1 MNSVVVVGAQ
11 WGDEGK
17 GKVVDY
23 FAKQAN
29 TIVRYAGGNNAGHT
43 IVVKGETTILHLIPS
58 GVLHKGKVGVLG
70 NGMVVDPAVLLQEM
84 EGLAK
89 KGIKLTSK
97 NFFISERAHLIMPY
111 HRRIDLAREKAKT
124 KKGKIGTTGRG
135 IGPAYEDKA
144 NRDGIRFVDL
154 LNEEVFEER
163 LRAALKE
170 KNAYLKHV
178 FKEPGFSLSAVRKE
192 YLGYAKRLKRYVTD
206 VSLLLDGMLVKGKR
220 ILFEGAQGTLLDIDH
235 GTYPFVTSS
244 NAGVG
249 GVLAGCGV
257 APYFLEEIV
266 GVIKAYTTRV
276 GGGPFP
282 TELDDAVGEHLRREG
297 AEYGATTGRARR
309 CGWFDAVVGRYGV
322 RVNGFTGLALTKLDT
337 LTGLDPI
344 RICTGYRV
352 GRKRIT
358 EFRPTSGRWSRRSRS
373 TRTCR
378 VGKRISRACAAW
390 RICLATRSI
399 RPEARGARG
408 GSVLPYVGGPAETAE
423 HRYRVPFRKLEA
435 Y

>member
-43 IVVKGETTILHLIPS
+43 IVVKGKTTILHLIPS
-58 GVLHKGKVGVLG
+58 GVLHRGKVGVLG
-70 NGMVVDPAVLLQEM
+70 NGMVVDPAVLLREM
-84 EGLAK
+84 EGLRK
-89 KGIKLTSK
+89 RGIKLTSK

-111 HRRIDLAREKAKT
+111 HKRIDLAREKAKT
-124 KKGKIGTTGRG
+124 RKGRIGTTGRG

-144 NRDGIRFVDL
+144 TRAGIRFADL

-163 LRAALKE
+163 LRAVLKE

-178 FKEPGFSLSAVRKE
+178 FKEPGFSFAAVKKE
-192 YLGYAKRLKRYVTD
+192 YLGYGKQLKRYVTD
-206 VSLLLDGMLVKGKR
+206 VSLLLDGMLIKGKR

-235 GTYPFVTSS
+235 GTYPYVTSS

-257 APYFLEEIV
+257 SPYFLQEIV

-282 TELDDAVGEHLRREG
+282 TELVDAVGERLRKEG

-337 LTGLDPI
+337 LTGLNPI

-352 GRKRIT
+352 GRKRLT
-358 EFRPTSGRWSRRSRS
+358 ELPSDIRQMEQAKPVYEELPGWKEDIRDARTLEDLPRNTLRYVRRLESLM
-373 TRTCR
+373 
-378 VGKRISRACAAW
+378 G
-390 RICLATRSI
+390 
-399 RPEARGARG
+399 
-408 GSVLPYVGGPAETAE
+408 
-423 HRYRVPFRKLEA
+423 VPFFLVSVGPQRQQSIVVENPFA
-435 Y
+435 T

>member
-1 MNSVVVVGAQ
+1 MNSVVIVGAQ

-43 IVVKGETTILHLIPS
+43 IVVKGEKTILHLIPS
-58 GVLHKGKVGVLG
+58 GVLHPGKVGVLG
-70 NGMVVDPAVLLQEM
+70 NGMVVDPAVLLKEM
-84 EGLAK
+84 EGLSK

-97 NFFISERAHLIMPY
+97 NFFISERAHIIMPY
-111 HRRIDLAREKAKT
+111 HRRIDIAREGAKT

-144 NRDGIRFVDL
+144 NRAGIRFVDL

-178 FKEPGFSLSAVRKE
+178 LKQPGFSFTAVRKE
-192 YLGYAKRLKRYVTD
+192 YLGYARRLKRYVTD
-206 VSLLLDGMLVKGKR
+206 VSQLLDGMLMKGKR

-244 NAGVG
+244 SAGVG

-257 APYFLEEIV
+257 APYFLQEIV

-282 TELDDAVGEHLRREG
+282 TELDDEVGEHLRREG
-297 AEYGATTGRARR
+297 EEYGATTGRARR

-337 LTGLDPI
+337 LTGLDPL

-352 GRKRIT
+352 GRRRIT
-358 EFRPTSGRWSRRSRS
+358 EFPSD
-373 TRTCR
+373 
-378 VGKRISRACAAW
+378 
-390 RICLATRSI
+390 I
-399 RPEARGARG
+399 RQTEQAKPIYEDLPGWKEDIRGAR
-408 GSVLPYVGGPAETAE
+408 SLEDLPRNTIRYVRRLEALVG
-423 HRYRVPFRKLEA
+423 VPFFLVSVGPQRQQSIVIENPFET
-435 Y
+435 

>member
-23 FAKQAN
+23 LAEQAD

-58 GVLHKGKVGVLG
+58 GVLHRGKVGVLG

-84 EGLAK
+84 DRLAG
-89 KGIKLTSK
+89 KGIKLTSR

-111 HRRIDLAREKAKT
+111 HRRIDLAREGAKT
-124 KKGKIGTTGRG
+124 RRGKIGTTGRG

-144 NRDGIRFVDL
+144 NRAGIRFVDL
-154 LNEEVFEER
+154 LNREVFEER
-163 LRAALKE
+163 LRAALRE
-170 KNAYLKHV
+170 KNAYLKYV
-178 FKEPGFSLSAVRKE
+178 LKQPGFSFSALRKE
-192 YLGYAKRLKRYVTD
+192 YLGYARRLGRYVTD
-206 VSLLLDGMLVKGKR
+206 VSQLLDGMLLDGKR

-257 APYFLEEIV
+257 APYFLQEIV

-282 TELDDAVGEHLRREG
+282 TELDDPVGEHLRREG

-309 CGWFDAVVGRYGV
+309 CGWFDAVVGRYGA

-352 GRKRIT
+352 GRRRIT
-358 EFRPTSGRWSRRSRS
+358 EFPSDIRQMEQARPVYEEMPGW
-373 TRTCR
+373 
-378 VGKRISRACAAW
+378 KQD
-390 RICLATRSI
+390 I
-399 RPEARGARG
+399 REAR
-408 GSVLPYVGGPAETAE
+408 SLEDLPRNTVRYVKRLEKILG
-423 HRYRVPFRKLEA
+423 VPFFLVSVGPQRQQSIVLENPFEGA
-435 Y
+435 

>member
-23 FAKQAN
+23 FAKQAD

-58 GVLHKGKVGVLG
+58 GVLHKGRVGVLG
-70 NGMVVDPAVLLQEM
+70 NGMVVDPAVLLKEM

-89 KGIKLTSK
+89 KGIKLTSR

-144 NRDGIRFVDL
+144 TRAGIRFVDL

-163 LRAALKE
+163 LRVVLKE

-178 FKEPGFSLSAVRKE
+178 FKEPGFSLSDVRKE

-206 VSLLLDGMLVKGKR
+206 VSQLLDGMLMKGKR

-244 NAGVG
+244 STGVG

-257 APYFLEEIV
+257 APHFPQEIV
-266 GVIKAYTTRV
+266 GVITAPPTRV

-282 TELDDAVGEHLRREG
+282 TELNDAVGEHLRREG

-309 CGWFDAVVGRYGV
+309 CGWFDAVVGRYGA

-352 GRKRIT
+352 GRKRLT
-358 EFRPTSGRWSRRSRS
+358 EFPADIRQME
-373 TRTCR
+373 
-378 VGKRISRACAAW
+378 RAKPIYEDMRGW
-390 RICLATRSI
+390 KEDIQ
-399 RPEARGARG
+399 GAR
-408 GSVLPYVGGPAETAE
+408 SLEDLPRNTIRYVKRLEALVG
-423 HRYRVPFRKLEA
+423 VPFFLMSVGPQRQQSIVIENPFET
-435 Y
+435 

>member
-1 MNSVVVVGAQ
+1 MNTVIVVGAQ

-29 TIVRYAGGNNAGHT
+29 AIVRYAGGNNAGHT

-70 NGMVVDPAVLLQEM
+70 NGMVVDPAVLLKEM
-84 EGLAK
+84 EGLAR
-89 KGIKLTSK
+89 KGVKLTSK

-111 HRRIDLAREKAKT
+111 HRRIDHAREKAKS

-154 LNEEVFEER
+154 LNEDVFEER

-170 KNAYLKHV
+170 KNAYLKRV
-178 FKEPGFSLSAVRKE
+178 FKEPGFSFSAVRKE

-206 VSLLLDGMLVKGKR
+206 VSLLLDGMLVKGKK

-257 APYFLEEIV
+257 APYFLQEIV

-282 TELDDAVGEHLRREG
+282 TELTDAVGEHLRREG

-337 LTGLDPI
+337 LTGIDPI

-352 GRKRIT
+352 GRKQIT
-358 EFRPTSGRWSRRSRS
+358 EFP
-373 TRTCR
+373 
-378 VGKRISRACAAW
+378 AD
-390 RICLATRSI
+390 I
-399 RPEARGARG
+399 RQMAQAKPIYEDLPGWKEDIRGAR
-408 GSVLPYVGGPAETAE
+408 SLEDLPRNAIRYVKRLEALVG
-423 HRYRVPFRKLEA
+423 VPFFLMSVGPQRQQSIIIENPFET
-435 Y
+435 

>member
-1 MNSVVVVGAQ
+1 MNSVVIVGAQ

-23 FAKQAN
+23 FSKQAN

-89 KGIKLTSK
+89 KGIRLTEK

-124 KKGKIGTTGRG
+124 RKGKIGTTGRG

-144 NRDGIRFVDL
+144 NRAGIRFVDL

-163 LRAALKE
+163 LRAVLKE

-206 VSLLLDGMLVKGKR
+206 VSLLLDGMLMKGKK

-244 NAGVG
+244 SAGVG

-257 APYFLEEIV
+257 APYFLQEIV

-337 LTGLDPI
+337 LTGIDPI
-344 RICTGYRV
+344 RVCTGYRV
-352 GRKRIT
+352 GRKKIT
-358 EFRPTSGRWSRRSRS
+358 EFP
-373 TRTCR
+373 
-378 VGKRISRACAAW
+378 AD
-390 RICLATRSI
+390 I
-399 RPEARGARG
+399 REMEQAKPIYEDLPGWKEDIQGAR
-408 GSVLPYVGGPAETAE
+408 SLEDLPRNAIRYVRRLEALVG
-423 HRYRVPFRKLEA
+423 VPFFMMSVGPQRQQSIVIENPFET
-435 Y
+435 

>member
-23 FAKQAN
+23 FAKQAD

-70 NGMVVDPAVLLQEM
+70 NGMVVDPAVLLKEM
-84 EGLAK
+84 GELAK
-89 KGIKLTSK
+89 KGIKLTAK

-124 KKGKIGTTGRG
+124 RKGKIGTTGRG

-144 NRDGIRFVDL
+144 TRAGIRFVDL

-163 LRAALKE
+163 LRAVLKE

-206 VSLLLDGMLVKGKR
+206 VSLLLDGMLMKGKR

-244 NAGVG
+244 SAGVG

-257 APYFLEEIV
+257 APYFLQEIV

-337 LTGLDPI
+337 LTGIDPI
-344 RICTGYRV
+344 RICTAYRV

-358 EFRPTSGRWSRRSRS
+358 EFPSD
-373 TRTCR
+373 
-378 VGKRISRACAAW
+378 
-390 RICLATRSI
+390 I
-399 RPEARGARG
+399 RQMEQAKPIYEDMPGWKEDIQGAR
-408 GSVLPYVGGPAETAE
+408 SLEDLPRNTIRYVRRLEALVG
-423 HRYRVPFRKLEA
+423 VPFFLMSVGPQRQQSIVIENPFET
-435 Y
+435 

>member
-43 IVVKGETTILHLIPS
+43 IVVKGEKTILHLIPS

-70 NGMVVDPAVLLQEM
+70 NGMVVDPAVLLHEM
-84 EGLAK
+84 EGLSK

-111 HRRIDLAREKAKT
+111 HKRIDLAREKAKS

-144 NRDGIRFVDL
+144 TRAGIRFVDL
-154 LNEEVFEER
+154 LNEKVFEER
-163 LRAALKE
+163 LRAVLKE

-178 FKEPGFSLSAVRKE
+178 FKERGFSFAAVQKE
-192 YLGYAKRLKRYVTD
+192 YLGYGRLLKRYVTD
-206 VSLLLDGMLVKGKR
+206 VSQLLDGMLMKGKR

-257 APYFLEEIV
+257 SPYFLQEIV

-282 TELDDAVGEHLRREG
+282 TELTDAVGQHLRREG

-358 EFRPTSGRWSRRSRS
+358 EFPSD
-373 TRTCR
+373 
-378 VGKRISRACAAW
+378 
-390 RICLATRSI
+390 I
-399 RPEARGARG
+399 RQMEQAKPIYEEMPGWKEDIRGARK
-408 GSVLPYVGGPAETAE
+408 VEDLPRNARRYVKKLESLVG
-423 HRYRVPFRKLEA
+423 VPFFLMSVGPQRAQSIVIENPFET
-435 Y
+435 

>member
-29 TIVRYAGGNNAGHT
+29 AIVRYAGGNNAGHT

-178 FKEPGFSLSAVRKE
+178 FKESGFSFSAVRKE
-192 YLGYAKRLKRYVTD
+192 YLGYAKRLKQYVTD

-257 APYFLEEIV
+257 APYFLQEIV

-337 LTGLDPI
+337 LTGIDPI
-344 RICTGYRV
+344 RVCTGYRV

-358 EFRPTSGRWSRRSRS
+358 EFP
-373 TRTCR
+373 
-378 VGKRISRACAAW
+378 AD
-390 RICLATRSI
+390 I
-399 RPEARGARG
+399 RQMEQAKPIYEDLPGWKEDIQGAR
-408 GSVLPYVGGPAETAE
+408 SPEDLPRNAIRYVKRLEALVG
-423 HRYRVPFRKLEA
+423 VPFFLMSVGPQRQQSIVIENPFET
-435 Y
+435 

>member
-144 NRDGIRFVDL
+144 NRSGIRFVDL

-206 VSLLLDGMLVKGKR
+206 VSLLLDNMLVKGKR

-257 APYFLEEIV
+257 APYFLQEIV

-282 TELDDAVGEHLRREG
+282 TELDDEVGAHLRKEG

-358 EFRPTSGRWSRRSRS
+358 EFPSDIQEMEQAKPIYEDMPGW
-373 TRTCR
+373 
-378 VGKRISRACAAW
+378 KEDIQ
-390 RICLATRSI
+390 
-399 RPEARGARG
+399 GAR
-408 GSVLPYVGGPAETAE
+408 SLDDLPRNAIRYVRRLEALVG
-423 HRYRVPFRKLEA
+423 VPFFLMSVGPQRQQSIVIENPFET
-435 Y
+435 

>member
-23 FAKQAN
+23 FAKQAS

-43 IVVKGETTILHLIPS
+43 IVVNGETTILHLIPS

-89 KGIKLTSK
+89 KGIKLTKK

-124 KKGKIGTTGRG
+124 RKGKIGTTGRG

-144 NRDGIRFVDL
+144 NRSGIRFVDL

-163 LRAALKE
+163 LRAVLKE

-192 YLGYAKRLKRYVTD
+192 YLGYAKRLKGHVTD
-206 VSLLLDGMLVKGKR
+206 VSLLLDNMLVKGKR

-257 APYFLEEIV
+257 APYFLQEIV

-282 TELDDAVGEHLRREG
+282 TELDDAVGKHLRREG

-344 RICTGYRV
+344 RVCTGYRV
-352 GRKRIT
+352 GRKKIT
-358 EFRPTSGRWSRRSRS
+358 EFP
-373 TRTCR
+373 
-378 VGKRISRACAAW
+378 AD
-390 RICLATRSI
+390 I
-399 RPEARGARG
+399 REMEQAKPIYEDLPGWKEDIQGAR
-408 GSVLPYVGGPAETAE
+408 SLEDLPRNTIRYVRRLEALVG
-423 HRYRVPFRKLEA
+423 VPFFLMSVGPQRQQSIVIENPFET
-435 Y
+435 

>member
-1 MNSVVVVGAQ
+1 MNSLVVVGAQ

-23 FAKQAN
+23 FAEQADAV
-29 TIVRYAGGNNAGHT
+29 VRYAGGNNAGHT

-58 GVLHKGKVGVLG
+58 GVLHPGTVGVLG
-70 NGMVVDPAVLLQEM
+70 NGMVVDPAVLLREM
-84 EGLAK
+84 EGLAAR
-89 KGIKLTSK
+89 GVKLTSK
-97 NFFISERAHLIMPY
+97 NFFISERAHLILPY
-111 HRRIDLAREKAKT
+111 HKRIDIAREGTKS

-144 NRDGIRFVDL
+144 SRVGIRFVDL
-154 LNEEVFEER
+154 LNESVFEER
-163 LRAALKE
+163 LRAVLKE

-178 FKEPGFSLSAVRKE
+178 LKEPGFSFSAIRKE
-192 YLGYAKRLKRYVTD
+192 YLGYARRLKRFVRD
-206 VSLLLDGMLVKGKR
+206 VSLLLDEMLSEGKK

-235 GTYPFVTSS
+235 GTFPYVTSS

-249 GVLAGCGV
+249 GVLAGSGIG
-257 APYFLEEIV
+257 PYFLQEIV

-282 TELDDAVGEHLRREG
+282 TELADEVGEHLRREG

-309 CGWFDAVVGRYGV
+309 CGWFDAVVARYGV
-322 RVNGFTGLALTKLDT
+322 RVNGFSGMALTKLDT

-344 RICTGYRV
+344 RICTGYRL

-358 EFRPTSGRWSRRSRS
+358 EFPSDIREIEEAEPIYEDMPGWKEDICSARRLEDLP
-373 TRTCR
+373 
-378 VGKRISRACAAW
+378 RA
-390 RICLATRSI
+390 TI
-399 RPEARGARG
+399 RYLRRLEALIG
-408 GSVLPYVGGPAETAE
+408 
-423 HRYRVPFRKLEA
+423 VPFVFLSVGPQRQQSIVVDNPFQT
-435 Y
+435 

>member
-1 MNSVVVVGAQ
+1 MNSVVVAGAQ

-29 TIVRYAGGNNAGHT
+29 AIVRYAGGNNAGHT

-170 KNAYLKHV
+170 KNAYLKRV
-178 FKEPGFSLSAVRKE
+178 FKEPGFSFSAVRKE

-206 VSLLLDGMLVKGKR
+206 VSLLLDGMLMKGKR

-244 NAGVG
+244 SAGVG
-249 GVLAGCGV
+249 GVLVGCGV
-257 APYFLEEIV
+257 APYFLQEIV

-358 EFRPTSGRWSRRSRS
+358 EFP
-373 TRTCR
+373 
-378 VGKRISRACAAW
+378 AD
-390 RICLATRSI
+390 I
-399 RPEARGARG
+399 RQMEQAKPIYEDMPGWKEDIQGAR
-408 GSVLPYVGGPAETAE
+408 SLEDLPRNAIRYVRRLEALVG
-423 HRYRVPFRKLEA
+423 VPFFLMSVGPQRQQSIVIENPFES
-435 Y
+435 

>member
-29 TIVRYAGGNNAGHT
+29 AIVRYAGGNNAGHT

-70 NGMVVDPAVLLQEM
+70 NGMVVDPAVLLEEM
-84 EGLAK
+84 DGLAK
-89 KGIKLTSK
+89 KGVKLTSK

-111 HRRIDLAREKAKT
+111 HKRIDLAREKAKS

-144 NRDGIRFVDL
+144 NREGIRFVDL
-154 LNEEVFEER
+154 LNDEVFDAR
-163 LRAALKE
+163 LRAVLKE
-170 KNAYLKHV
+170 KNAYLRHV
-178 FKEPGFSLSAVRKE
+178 LKESGFSFAAVRKE
-192 YLGYAKRLKRYVTD
+192 YRGYAKRLSRHVTD
-206 VSLLLDGMLVKGKR
+206 VSQLLDGMLMKEKK

-249 GVLAGCGV
+249 GVLSGCGV
-257 APYFLEEIV
+257 APYFLQEIV

-282 TELDDAVGEHLRREG
+282 TELNDAVGEHLRREG

-337 LTGLDPI
+337 LTGIDPI

-358 EFRPTSGRWSRRSRS
+358 EFPSD
-373 TRTCR
+373 
-378 VGKRISRACAAW
+378 
-390 RICLATRSI
+390 I
-399 RPEARGARG
+399 RQMEQAKPIYEEMPGWKEGIRGAR
-408 GSVLPYVGGPAETAE
+408 SPEDLPRNTIRYVKRLEALVG
-423 HRYRVPFRKLEA
+423 VPFFLMSVGPQRQQSIIIENPFDT
-435 Y
+435 

>member
-23 FAKQAN
+23 FAKQAD

-70 NGMVVDPAVLLQEM
+70 NGMVVDPAVLLKEM

-89 KGIKLTSK
+89 KGIKLTEK

-124 KKGKIGTTGRG
+124 RKGKIGTTGRG

-144 NRDGIRFVDL
+144 TRDGIRFVDL
-154 LNEEVFEER
+154 LNEEVFGER
-163 LRAALKE
+163 LRAVLKE

-206 VSLLLDGMLVKGKR
+206 VSLLLDGMLMKGKR

-244 NAGVG
+244 SAGVG

-257 APYFLEEIV
+257 APYFLQEIV

-337 LTGLDPI
+337 LTGIDPI

-352 GRKRIT
+352 GGKRIT
-358 EFRPTSGRWSRRSRS
+358 EFP
-373 TRTCR
+373 
-378 VGKRISRACAAW
+378 AD
-390 RICLATRSI
+390 I
-399 RPEARGARG
+399 RQMEEAKPIYEDLPGWKEGIQGAR
-408 GSVLPYVGGPAETAE
+408 SPEDLPRNTIRYVKRLEALVG
-423 HRYRVPFRKLEA
+423 VPFFLMSVGPQRQQSIVIENPFEA
-435 Y
+435 

>member
-1 MNSVVVVGAQ
+1 MNSVVIVGAQ

-29 TIVRYAGGNNAGHT
+29 VIVRYAGGNNAGHT

-58 GVLHKGKVGVLG
+58 GILHKGKVGVLG

-89 KGIKLTSK
+89 KGIKLTAK
-97 NFFISERAHLIMPY
+97 NFFISERAHLILPY

-144 NRDGIRFVDL
+144 TRAGIRFVDL

-163 LRAALKE
+163 LRAVLKE

-178 FKEPGFSLSAVRKE
+178 LKQPGFSFSAVRKE

-206 VSLLLDGMLVKGKR
+206 VSLLLDDMLVKGKR

-244 NAGVG
+244 SAGVG

-257 APYFLEEIV
+257 APYFLQEIV

-282 TELDDAVGEHLRREG
+282 TELTDAVGEHLRREG

-344 RICTGYRV
+344 RICTGYRA

-358 EFRPTSGRWSRRSRS
+358 EFP
-373 TRTCR
+373 
-378 VGKRISRACAAW
+378 AD
-390 RICLATRSI
+390 I
-399 RPEARGARG
+399 REMEQAKPIYEDMRGWKEDIQGARCLED
-408 GSVLPYVGGPAETAE
+408 LPRNAIRYVRRLEALVG
-423 HRYRVPFRKLEA
+423 VPFFLMSVGPQRQQSIVIENPFET
-435 Y
+435 

>member
-23 FAKQAN
+23 FAQQAD

-43 IVVKGETTILHLIPS
+43 IVVKGKTTILHLIPS

-144 NRDGIRFVDL
+144 TRDGIRFVDL

-163 LRAALKE
+163 LRAVLRE

-178 FKEPGFSLSAVRKE
+178 FKEPGFSFSAVWKE

-257 APYFLEEIV
+257 APYFLQEIV

-282 TELDDAVGEHLRREG
+282 TELTDAVGEHLRREG

-344 RICTGYRV
+344 RVCTGYRV

-358 EFRPTSGRWSRRSRS
+358 EFPADIRQVDRAKPIYEDLPGWKEDIRAARSPEDLPRNAI
-373 TRTCR
+373 RYVKR
-378 VGKRISRACAAW
+378 LEALVG
-390 RICLATRSI
+390 
-399 RPEARGARG
+399 
-408 GSVLPYVGGPAETAE
+408 
-423 HRYRVPFRKLEA
+423 VPFFLMSVGPQRQQSIIIENPFET
-435 Y
+435 

>member
-1 MNSVVVVGAQ
+1 MNSVVIVGAQ

-29 TIVRYAGGNNAGHT
+29 VIVRYAGGNNAGHT
-43 IVVKGETTILHLIPS
+43 IVVKGDTTILHLIPS

-124 KKGKIGTTGRG
+124 RKGKIGTTGRG

-144 NRDGIRFVDL
+144 TRDGIRFVDL

-163 LRAALKE
+163 LRVVLKE

-178 FKEPGFSLSAVRKE
+178 LKQPGFSPAAVRKE

-206 VSLLLDGMLVKGKR
+206 VSLLLDGMLMKGKR

-244 NAGVG
+244 SAGVG
-249 GVLAGCGV
+249 GVLSGCGV
-257 APYFLEEIV
+257 APYFLQEIV

-282 TELDDAVGEHLRREG
+282 TELSDEVGEHLRREG

-344 RICTGYRV
+344 RVCTGYWV
-352 GRKRIT
+352 GRRRIT
-358 EFRPTSGRWSRRSRS
+358 EFP
-373 TRTCR
+373 
-378 VGKRISRACAAW
+378 AD
-390 RICLATRSI
+390 I
-399 RPEARGARG
+399 RQMEQAKPIYEDLPGWKEDIQGAR
-408 GSVLPYVGGPAETAE
+408 SLEDLPRNTIRYVRRLEALVG
-423 HRYRVPFRKLEA
+423 VPFFLISVGPQRQQSIVIENPFET
-435 Y
+435 

>member
-23 FAKQAN
+23 LAEQADA
-29 TIVRYAGGNNAGHT
+29 IVRYAGGNNAGHT
-43 IVVKGETTILHLIPS
+43 IVVKGEKTILHLIPS
-58 GVLHKGKVGVLG
+58 GVLHRGKVGVLG
-70 NGMVVDPAVLLQEM
+70 NGMVVDPAVLLKEM
-84 EGLAK
+84 EGLAG
-89 KGIKLTSK
+89 KGIKLTSR

-111 HRRIDLAREKAKT
+111 HKRIDLAREKAKT
-124 KKGKIGTTGRG
+124 RKGKIGTTGRG

-144 NRDGIRFVDL
+144 TRAGIRFVDL
-154 LNEEVFEER
+154 LNADVFEDR
-163 LRAALKE
+163 LRAVLKE

-178 FKEPGFSLSAVRKE
+178 LKQPGFSLAAVRRE
-192 YLGYAKRLKRYVTD
+192 YLGYARRLKGYVTD
-206 VSLLLDGMLVKGKR
+206 VSQLLDGMLVRGKR

-257 APYFLEEIV
+257 GPYFLQEIV

-282 TELDDAVGEHLRREG
+282 TELEDQVGEHLRREG
-297 AEYGATTGRARR
+297 EEFGATTGRARR

-344 RICTGYRV
+344 RICTAYRV

-358 EFRPTSGRWSRRSRS
+358 EFPSDIRQMEKAKPVYEDMPGWKQDIRDARSLEELPRN
-373 TRTCR
+373 TIRYVKR
-378 VGKRISRACAAW
+378 LEALVG
-390 RICLATRSI
+390 
-399 RPEARGARG
+399 
-408 GSVLPYVGGPAETAE
+408 
-423 HRYRVPFRKLEA
+423 VPFSLVSVGPQRQQSIVIENPFEA
-435 Y
+435 

>member
-1 MNSVVVVGAQ
+1 MNTVIVVGAQ

-29 TIVRYAGGNNAGHT
+29 AIVRYAGGNNAGHT

-70 NGMVVDPAVLLQEM
+70 NGMVVDPAVLLKEM
-84 EGLAK
+84 EGLAR
-89 KGIKLTSK
+89 KGVKLTSK

-111 HRRIDLAREKAKT
+111 HRRIDHAREKAKS

-154 LNEEVFEER
+154 LNEDVFEER

-170 KNAYLKHV
+170 KNAYLKRV
-178 FKEPGFSLSAVRKE
+178 FKEPGFSFSAVRKE

-206 VSLLLDGMLVKGKR
+206 VSLLLDGMLVKGKK

-257 APYFLEEIV
+257 APYFLQEIV

-282 TELDDAVGEHLRREG
+282 TELADAVGEHLRREG

-337 LTGLDPI
+337 LTGIDPI

-352 GRKRIT
+352 GRKQIT
-358 EFRPTSGRWSRRSRS
+358 EFP
-373 TRTCR
+373 
-378 VGKRISRACAAW
+378 AD
-390 RICLATRSI
+390 I
-399 RPEARGARG
+399 RQMAQAKPIYEDLPGWKEDIRGAR
-408 GSVLPYVGGPAETAE
+408 SLEDLPRNAIRYVKRLEALVG
-423 HRYRVPFRKLEA
+423 VPFFLMSVGPQRQQSIIIENPFET
-435 Y
+435 

>member
-1 MNSVVVVGAQ
+1 MNTVIVVGAQ

-29 TIVRYAGGNNAGHT
+29 AIVRYAGGNNAGHT

-70 NGMVVDPAVLLQEM
+70 NGMVVDPAVLLKEM
-84 EGLAK
+84 EGLAR
-89 KGIKLTSK
+89 KGVKLTSK

-111 HRRIDLAREKAKT
+111 HRRIDHAREKAKS

-154 LNEEVFEER
+154 LNEDGFEER

-170 KNAYLKHV
+170 KNAYLKRV
-178 FKEPGFSLSAVRKE
+178 FKEPGFSFSAVRKE

-206 VSLLLDGMLVKGKR
+206 VSLLLDGMLVKGKK

-257 APYFLEEIV
+257 APYFLQEIV

-282 TELDDAVGEHLRREG
+282 TELADAVGEHLRREG

-337 LTGLDPI
+337 LTGIDPI

-352 GRKRIT
+352 GRKQIT
-358 EFRPTSGRWSRRSRS
+358 EFP
-373 TRTCR
+373 
-378 VGKRISRACAAW
+378 AD
-390 RICLATRSI
+390 I
-399 RPEARGARG
+399 RQMAQAKPIYEDLPGWKEDIRGAR
-408 GSVLPYVGGPAETAE
+408 SLEDLPRNAIRYVKRLEALVG
-423 HRYRVPFRKLEA
+423 VPFFLMSVGPQRQQSIIIENPFET
-435 Y
+435 